1 MQSKL
6 TNNKLIIAA
15 AGSGKT
21 TFLVEEALKQKEGKV
36 LITTYTQANEAEIRK
51 KIIEENHKKNGLACI
66 PENVTV
72 QTWFSF
78 LLQHGVRPF
87 QGVLF
92 EKRIKGLILVNN
104 QSGLKAY
111 RSPCQDCKQK
121 SIVDANC
128 KKCKNPIYFG
138 EEKEFEHHYF
148 TKGLKIYSDKL
159 SKFVFRC
166 NEKSN
171 GNVINRISKIYSH
184 IYIDEVQDLA
194 GYDLE
199 LLKLVFNC
207 SSRILLV
214 GDPRQGTYSTNS
226 APKNKQFKK
235 AKVVNYFFQDKSISI
250 ETDQNSLMTNYRCN
264 KPICDLSNKLFT
276 DFQATTS
283 GNKIE
288 TEHSGVF
295 FIKEQDVECYLQEF
309 QPIQLRDS
317 KRTKVNENYNVMN
330 FGEAKGLSF
339 DRVLI
344 FPTEPFIKWLKDN
357 NAELAE
363 TSRSK
368 LYVAITRAR
377 HSVAIICKN
386 NLTIDGVT
394 NYNPNAQV

>member
-1 MQSKL
+1 MQSNL

-51 KIIEENHKKNGLACI
+51 KIIEKNKCI
-66 PENVTV
+66 PENITV

-92 EKRIKGLILVNN
+92 EKKIKGLILMNE
-104 QSGLKAY
+104 QSGVKF
-111 RSPCQDCKQK
+111 RKGN
-121 SIVDANC
+121 I
-128 KKCKNPIYFG
+128 PIYFS
-138 EEKEFEHHYF
+138 EEKEFEQHYF
-148 TKGLKIYSDKL
+148 TKGFKIYSDKL

-171 GNVINRISKIYSH
+171 GNVIDRISRIYSH
-184 IYIDEVQDLA
+184 IFIDEVQDLA

-199 LLKLVFNC
+199 LLKLFFNC
-207 SSRILLV
+207 NSTIQLV

-226 APKNKQFKK
+226 ATKNKQFKK
-235 AKVVNYFFQDKSISI
+235 AQIVNFFSDKIDNL
-250 ETDQNSLMTNYRCN
+250 TKDDTSLMTNYRCN
-264 KPICDLSNKLFT
+264 KPICDLSNKLFP

-283 GNKIE
+283 GNNDT

-295 FIKEQDVECYLQEF
+295 FIKEQDIETYLQKF
-309 QPIQLRDS
+309 KPLQLRDS
-317 KRTKVNENYNVMN
+317 KRTNVNDNYRVMN

-344 FPTEPFIKWLKDN
+344 YPTKPFLDWLKDN

-368 LYVAITRAR
+368 LYVALTRAR
-377 HSVAIICKN
+377 HSVAIICKS
-386 NLTIDGVT
+386 NLTIDGIT
-394 NYNPNAQV
+394 NYNPDTQA

>member
-1 MQSKL
+1 MLSNL

-21 TFLVEEALKQKEGKV
+21 RTLVEEALKQKEGRV

-51 KIIEENHKKNGLACI
+51 KIIEENKCI

-78 LLQHGVRPF
+78 LLKHGVRPF

-92 EKRIKGLILVNN
+92 EKKIKGLILMNE
-104 QSGLKAY
+104 QSGLKY
-111 RSPCQDCKQK
+111 RINGKIPVYYS
-121 SIVDANC
+121 
-128 KKCKNPIYFG
+128 
-138 EEKEFEHHYF
+138 EEKEFEQHYF

-166 NEKSN
+166 NEKSD
-171 GNVINRISKIYSH
+171 GSVTDRISRIYSH
-184 IYIDEVQDLA
+184 VYIDEVQDLA

-199 LLKLVFNC
+199 LLKLLFNC
-207 SSRILLV
+207 SSRVLLV

-235 AKVVNYFFQDKSISI
+235 AKVVNYFFQDKSINI
-250 ETDQNSLMTNYRCN
+250 DTDQNSLMTNYRCN
-264 KPICDLSNKLFT
+264 KPICDLSNKLFA

-283 GNKIE
+283 GNDTT
-288 TEHSGVF
+288 TEHDGVF
-295 FIKEQDVECYLQEF
+295 FIKEQDIEIYLQRF
-309 QPIQLRDS
+309 QPMQLRDS
-317 KRTKVNENYNVMN
+317 RRTKVNDNYSVMN

-344 FPTEPFIKWLKDN
+344 YPTNPFLKWIQDN
-357 NAELAE
+357 DAQLAE

-377 HSVAIICKN
+377 HSVAIVCKS
-386 NLTIDGVT
+386 NLNVNGIS
-394 NYNPNAQV
+394 NYDPNTQV

>member
-1 MQSKL
+1 MQSNL

-21 TFLVEEALKQKEGKV
+21 TFLVDEALKQKNGKV

-51 KIIEENHKKNGLACI
+51 KIIEKNKCI
-66 PENVTV
+66 PENATV

-78 LLQHGVRPF
+78 LLKHGVRPF
-87 QGVLF
+87 QGTLF
-92 EKRIKGLILVNN
+92 EKKINGLILVNS

-111 RSPCQDCKQK
+111 KSQCQDCKQER
-121 SIVDANC
+121 IVKGNC
-128 KKCKNPIYFG
+128 TKCKNPIYFG
-138 EEKEFEHHYF
+138 EEKEFERHYF
-148 TKGLKIYSDKL
+148 TKALKIYSDKL

-166 NEKSN
+166 NEKS
-171 GNVINRISKIYSH
+171 GGSVVDRISRIYSH

-199 LLKLVFNC
+199 LLKLLFACN
-207 SSRILLV
+207 SAILLV

-235 AKVVNYFFQDKSISI
+235 AKVINYFFQDKSINI
-250 ETDQNSLMTNYRCN
+250 NTDQTSLLTNYRCN
-264 KPICDLSNKLFT
+264 KPICDLSNKLFA

-283 GNKIE
+283 GNNTV
-288 TEHSGVF
+288 TEHDGVF
-295 FIKEQDVECYLQEF
+295 FIKEKDIETYLQKF
-309 QPIQLRDS
+309 QALQLRDS
-317 KRTKVNENYNVMN
+317 KKKEVNESYRVMN

-344 FPTEPFIKWLKDN
+344 YPTKPFLDWLKDSN
-357 NAELAE
+357 TQLAE

-368 LYVAITRAR
+368 FYVAITRAR
-377 HSVAIICKN
+377 HSVAIVNDKENIN
-386 NLTIDGVT
+386 NEIQHHKIGL
-394 NYNPNAQV
+394 QS

>member
-1 MQSKL
+1 MQSKQ

-51 KIIEENHKKNGLACI
+51 KIIETNKCI

-92 EKRIKGLILVNN
+92 EKKIKGLILVNS
-104 QSGLKAY
+104 QSGVKGY
-111 RSPCQDCKQK
+111 TKTKQ
-121 SIVDANC
+121 
-128 KKCKNPIYFG
+128 PIYFG
-138 EEKEFEHHYF
+138 EEKEFEKHYF
-148 TKGLKIYSDKL
+148 SNALKIYSDKL

-171 GNVINRISKIYSH
+171 GNVIDRISRIYSH
-184 IYIDEVQDLA
+184 IFIDEVQDLA

-199 LLKLVFNC
+199 LLKLFFNC
-207 SSRILLV
+207 SSTTQLV

-235 AKVVNYFFQDKSISI
+235 ANIVNFF
-250 ETDQNSLMTNYRCN
+250 TDQIDNLTKDDTSLMTNYRCN
-264 KPICDLSNKLFT
+264 KPICDLSNKLFPN
-276 DFQATTS
+276 FQATTS
-283 GNKIE
+283 GNNDT

-295 FIKEQDVECYLQEF
+295 LIKEQDIENYLQKFE
-309 QPIQLRDS
+309 PIQLRDS
-317 KRTKVNENYNVMN
+317 KRTIVNEKYRVMN

-344 FPTEPFIKWLKDN
+344 YPTEPFIKWLKDN

-377 HSVAIICKN
+377 HSVAIICKT
-386 NLTIDGVT
+386 NLTIDGIT
-394 NYNPNAQV
+394 NYNLNAQA

>member
-1 MQSKL
+1 MQSKQINNRL
-6 TNNKLIIAA
+6 TIAA

-51 KIIEENHKKNGLACI
+51 KIIEKNKCI

-87 QGVLF
+87 QGILF
-92 EKRIKGLILVNN
+92 EKKIKGLILVNS
-104 QSGLKAY
+104 QSGLKGY
-111 RSPCQDCKQK
+111 TKFKQ
-121 SIVDANC
+121 
-128 KKCKNPIYFG
+128 PIYFG
-138 EEKEFEHHYF
+138 EEKDFEKHYF
-148 TKGLKIYSDKL
+148 SNSLKIYSDKL

-171 GNVINRISKIYSH
+171 GNVVDRISRIYSH
-184 IYIDEVQDLA
+184 IFIDEVQDLA

-199 LLKLVFNC
+199 LLKLFFNC
-207 SSRILLV
+207 SSTIQLV

-226 APKNKQFKK
+226 APKNKKFKK
-235 AKVVNYFFQDKSISI
+235 ANIVNFF
-250 ETDQNSLMTNYRCN
+250 TDQIENLTKDDTSLMTNYRCN
-264 KPICDLSNKLFT
+264 KSICDLSNKLFPN
-276 DFQATTS
+276 FQATTS
-283 GNKIE
+283 GNN
-288 TEHSGVF
+288 TATQHSGVF
-295 FIKEQDVECYLQEF
+295 FIKEQDVESYIQKFL
-309 QPIQLRDS
+309 PLQLRDS
-317 KRTKVNENYNVMN
+317 KRTKVNENYRVMN

-344 FPTEPFIKWLKDN
+344 YPTKPFIDWLKDN

-368 LYVAITRAR
+368 LYVALTRAR
-377 HSVAIICKN
+377 HSVAVVN
-386 NLTIDGVT
+386 NKDNISNEIFHYILDEVGKD
-394 NYNPNAQV
+394 

>member
-1 MQSKL
+1 MQLKQI
-6 TNNKLIIAA
+6 NNKLTIAA

-21 TFLVEEALKQKEGKV
+21 TYLVEEALKQKEGKI

-51 KIIEENHKKNGLACI
+51 KLIEKNKCI
-66 PENVTV
+66 PQNIVV

-92 EKRIKGLILVNN
+92 EKKINGLILMNE
-104 QSGLKAY
+104 QSGIKY
-111 RSPCQDCKQK
+111 YIKGTIPVYYSED
-121 SIVDANC
+121 
-128 KKCKNPIYFG
+128 
-138 EEKEFEHHYF
+138 KEFEQHYF

-166 NEKSN
+166 NEKSD
-171 GNVINRISKIYSH
+171 GSIIDRISRIYSH
-184 IYIDEVQDLA
+184 IFIDEIQDLA

-199 LLKLVFNC
+199 LLKLFFDC
-207 SSRILLV
+207 PSSIQIV

-235 AKVVNYFFQDKSISI
+235 ANIVNFFTDKIDNLI
-250 ETDQNSLMTNYRCN
+250 KDETSLLVNYRCN
-264 KPICDLSNKLFT
+264 EQICNLSNKLFPN
-276 DFQATTS
+276 FQATTS
-283 GNKIE
+283 GNKEI
-288 TEHSGVF
+288 TEHNGVF
-295 FIKEQDVECYLQEF
+295 LIKEKDVDKYLEKF
-309 QPIQLRDS
+309 EPMQLREN
-317 KRTKVNENYNVMN
+317 KKTIVNENYSVMN

-344 FPTEPFIKWLKDN
+344 YPTTPFIEWLKDN
-357 NAELAE
+357 NAELKE

-377 HSVAIICKN
+377 HSVAFVCKST
-386 NLTIDGVT
+386 LTIPGIP
-394 NYNPNAQV
+394 NYETEK

>member
-1 MQSKL
+1 M
-6 TNNKLIIAA
+6 NKLIIAA

-21 TFLVEEALKQKEGKV
+21 ETLVNEALNYKVGKI

-51 KIIEENHKKNGLACI
+51 KFIEKNKCI

-78 LLQHGVRPF
+78 LLKHGVRPF
-87 QGVLF
+87 QGILF
-92 EKRIKGLILVNN
+92 EKKIKGLILINS
-104 QSGLKAY
+104 QSGLKAFKN
-111 RSPCQDCKQK
+111 PCEDCKQK
-121 SIVDANC
+121 KIVSSSC
-128 KKCKNPIYFG
+128 SKCENPIYFS
-138 EEKEFEHHYF
+138 EEREFEHHYF

-166 NEKSN
+166 NEKSS
-171 GNVINRISKIYSH
+171 GSVVDRISRIYSH

-199 LLKLVFNC
+199 LLKLFLNC

-235 AKVVNYFFQDKSISI
+235 ARVVKYFFQDKSINI
-250 ETDQNSLMTNYRCN
+250 VTDQHSLMTNYRCN
-264 KPICDLSNKLFT
+264 KQICDLSNKLFT
-276 DFQATTS
+276 EFQATKS
-283 GNKIE
+283 GNNIV
-288 TEHSGVF
+288 TQHSGVF
-295 FIKEQDVECYLQEF
+295 FIKEHDIERYLQEF
-309 QPIQLRDS
+309 QPVQLRNDS
-317 KRTKVNENYNVMN
+317 REKRTKENYRVMN

-344 FPTEPFIKWLKDN
+344 YPTKPFLDWIKDN
-357 NAELAE
+357 TSKLAE

-377 HSVAIICKN
+377 HSVAIVN
-386 NLTIDGVT
+386 NTENINDEIKH
-394 NYNPNAQV
+394 YNLNN

>member
-1 MQSKL
+1 M
-6 TNNKLIIAA
+6 NNKLTIAA

-21 TFLVEEALKQKEGKV
+21 TFLVQEALKQNEGKI

-51 KIIEENHKKNGLACI
+51 KIVEKNKFI
-66 PENVTV
+66 PENVIV

-87 QGVLF
+87 QGILF
-92 EKRIKGLILVNN
+92 EKKIKGLILMNE
-104 QSGLKAY
+104 QSGIKY
-111 RSPCQDCKQK
+111 
-121 SIVDANC
+121 
-128 KKCKNPIYFG
+128 KKGNIPIYFS
-138 EEKEFEHHYF
+138 EEKEFEQHYF

-171 GNVINRISKIYSH
+171 GNVIDRISRIYSH
-184 IYIDEVQDLA
+184 IFIDEVQDLA

-199 LLKLVFNC
+199 LLKLFFN
-207 SSRILLV
+207 SSSTTQLV

-235 AKVVNYFFQDKSISI
+235 ANIINFF
-250 ETDQNSLMTNYRCN
+250 TDQIHNLAKDDTSLMTNYRCN
-264 KPICDLSNKLFT
+264 KAICDLSNKLFPN
-276 DFQATTS
+276 FQATTS
-283 GNKIE
+283 GNNEI

-295 FIKEQDVECYLQEF
+295 LIKEQDIENYLQKFE
-309 QPIQLRDS
+309 PIQLRDS
-317 KRTKVNENYNVMN
+317 KRTNVNENHRVMN

-344 FPTEPFIKWLKDN
+344 YPTEPFIKWLKDN

-368 LYVAITRAR
+368 LYVGITRAR
-377 HSVAIICKN
+377 HSVAIVCKAN
-386 NLTIDGVT
+386 INIDGIE
-394 NYNPNAQV
+394 NYNPST

>member
-1 MQSKL
+1 MQSNY

-21 TFLVEEALKQKEGKV
+21 TFLVEQALKQKEGKV

-51 KIIEENHKKNGLACI
+51 KIVEKNKCI

-87 QGVLF
+87 QGLLF
-92 EKRIKGLILVNN
+92 EKKIKGLILVNN

-111 RSPCQDCKQK
+111 RNPCEECKSEK
-121 SIVDANC
+121 VVKPDC
-128 KKCKNPIYFG
+128 KKCKNPTYFD
-138 EEKEFEHHYF
+138 EEREFERHYF

-166 NEKSN
+166 NQKSN
-171 GNVINRISKIYSH
+171 GNVIDRISRIYSH
-184 IYIDEVQDLA
+184 IFIDEVQDLA

-199 LLKLVFNC
+199 LLKLFFNC
-207 SSRILLV
+207 SSTVQLV

-235 AKVVNYFFQDKSISI
+235 SYIVNFF
-250 ETDQNSLMTNYRCN
+250 TDQIANLTKDDTSLMINFRCN
-264 KPICDLSNKLFT
+264 KPICDLSNKLFPN
-276 DFQATTS
+276 FQATAS
-283 GNKIE
+283 GNNNKI
-288 TEHSGVF
+288 EHSGVF
-295 FIKEQDVECYLQEF
+295 LIKEQDIENYLKKF
-309 QPIQLRDS
+309 APIQLRDS
-317 KRTKVNENYNVMN
+317 KRTIVNENYRVMN
-330 FGEAKGLSF
+330 FGESKGLSF

-344 FPTEPFIKWLKDN
+344 YPTEPFIKWLKDS

-377 HSVAIICKN
+377 HSVAIICKS
-386 NLTIDGVT
+386 NLNIEGIS
-394 NYNPNAQV
+394 NYTTEK